1 MKRKFISVALFGAL
15 LAASTSVTTSCKDY
29 DDDISGLQGQ
39 ITANATNLD
48 ELVNEK
54 VNNLTQEI
62 NSLKA
67 QEAALETALA
77 TAKTEL
83 TATIA
88 EAEQGAKDYADIQ
101 AAAAQVAAIEASKA
115 NIEEA
120 RTALQAGID
129 AANAAIEA
137 LNSQVATQAGQID
150 ALLSA
155 DAALQEAINIANGGQ
170 RAECSRSGSRHSR
183 RKCAKDSR
191 CDGKAPGRGR
201 RLAGADYPFGRK
213 TQSGRSRHRC

>member
-1 MKRKFISVALFGAL
+1 M
-15 LAASTSVTTSCKDY
+15 
-29 DDDISGLQGQ
+29 QGQ

-101 AAAAQVAAIEASKA
+101 AAAAQVAAIE
-115 NIEEA
+115 
-120 RTALQAGID
+120 LQRPI
-129 AANAAIEA
+129 
-137 LNSQVATQAGQID
+137 
-150 ALLSA
+150 
-155 DAALQEAINIANGGQ
+155 
-170 RAECSRSGSRHSR
+170 SRKPVRHSR
-183 RKCAKDSR
+183 PVSTRQTLPSK
-191 CDGKAPGRGR
+191 P
-201 RLAGADYPFGRK
+201 
-213 TQSGRSRHRC
+213 

>member
-101 AAAAQVAAIEASKA
+101 AAAARLNRPRAWRPQRRVQPKRLKA
-115 NIEEA
+115 QP
-120 RTALQAGID
+120 TKM
-129 AANAAIEA
+129 
-137 LNSQVATQAGQID
+137 
-150 ALLSA
+150 
-155 DAALQEAINIANGGQ
+155 
-170 RAECSRSGSRHSR
+170 
-183 RKCAKDSR
+183 RKR
-191 CDGKAPGRGR
+191 
-201 RLAGADYPFGRK
+201 
-213 TQSGRSRHRC
+213 

>member
-88 EAEQGAKDYADIQ
+88 
-101 AAAAQVAAIEASKA
+101 
-115 NIEEA
+115 
-120 RTALQAGID
+120 
-129 AANAAIEA
+129 
-137 LNSQVATQAGQID
+137 
-150 ALLSA
+150 
-155 DAALQEAINIANGGQ
+155 
-170 RAECSRSGSRHSR
+170 
-183 RKCAKDSR
+183 
-191 CDGKAPGRGR
+191 
-201 RLAGADYPFGRK
+201 
-213 TQSGRSRHRC
+213 

>member
-77 TAKTEL
+77 TAKTEQKL
-83 TATIA
+83 NKELRIMPTFRPLRPKW
-88 EAEQGAKDYADIQ
+88 QP
-101 AAAAQVAAIEASKA
+101 SK
-115 NIEEA
+115 
-120 RTALQAGID
+120 LQRPI
-129 AANAAIEA
+129 
-137 LNSQVATQAGQID
+137 
-150 ALLSA
+150 
-155 DAALQEAINIANGGQ
+155 
-170 RAECSRSGSRHSR
+170 SRKPVRHSR
-183 RKCAKDSR
+183 PVSTRQTLPSK
-191 CDGKAPGRGR
+191 P
-201 RLAGADYPFGRK
+201 
-213 TQSGRSRHRC
+213 

>member
-129 AANAAIEA
+129 AANA
-137 LNSQVATQAGQID
+137 
-150 ALLSA
+150 
-155 DAALQEAINIANGGQ
+155 INGFI
-170 RAECSRSGSRHSR
+170 RIR
-183 RKCAKDSR
+183 R
-191 CDGKAPGRGR
+191 
-201 RLAGADYPFGRK
+201 
-213 TQSGRSRHRC
+213 

>member
-67 QEAALETALA
+67 QE
-77 TAKTEL
+77 
-83 TATIA
+83 
-88 EAEQGAKDYADIQ
+88 
-101 AAAAQVAAIEASKA
+101 VAWK
-115 NIEEA
+115 
-120 RTALQAGID
+120 
-129 AANAAIEA
+129 
-137 LNSQVATQAGQID
+137 
-150 ALLSA
+150 
-155 DAALQEAINIANGGQ
+155 
-170 RAECSRSGSRHSR
+170 
-183 RKCAKDSR
+183 
-191 CDGKAPGRGR
+191 
-201 RLAGADYPFGRK
+201 RLWPQPK
-213 TQSGRSRHRC
+213 PS

>member
-88 EAEQGAKDYADIQ
+88 EAEQGDMNP
-101 AAAAQVAAIEASKA
+101 ES
-115 NIEEA
+115 
-120 RTALQAGID
+120 
-129 AANAAIEA
+129 
-137 LNSQVATQAGQID
+137 
-150 ALLSA
+150 
-155 DAALQEAINIANGGQ
+155 
-170 RAECSRSGSRHSR
+170 
-183 RKCAKDSR
+183 
-191 CDGKAPGRGR
+191 
-201 RLAGADYPFGRK
+201 
-213 TQSGRSRHRC
+213 

>member
-115 NIEEA
+115 NIEEGPYG
-120 RTALQAGID
+120 T
-129 AANAAIEA
+129 
-137 LNSQVATQAGQID
+137 
-150 ALLSA
+150 
-155 DAALQEAINIANGGQ
+155 
-170 RAECSRSGSRHSR
+170 
-183 RKCAKDSR
+183 
-191 CDGKAPGRGR
+191 PGRYR
-201 RLAGADYPFGRK
+201 RGKRCHRSPEFAGSNP
-213 TQSGRSRHRC
+213 SRTD